1 MSDQFRKIF
10 GPYKE
15 MSVRYDRSQE
25 ALWCYFKASGRP
37 CFSPTMLKESKQ
49 IQQAVIRYFESGER
63 RDEFPVRYMILASQT
78 PGVFNLGGD
87 LDLFIKLIEKC
98 NRQQL
103 LDYATH
109 CIDICYT
116 NTVNLNLPLTTIS
129 YVEGSALGG
138 GLESAMSSNYL
149 IAEKH
154 SQMGLPEIRFNL
166 FPGMGAYSFL
176 GRKVGMVKAEEMI
189 TTGKIYSGPEL
200 HKMGIVDILAESG
213 QGHEAVDCFIRK
225 HRRASNGLQSV
236 HKIRQ
241 LFNPVT
247 YRELMDI
254 AQVWVDAAL
263 QLEQKDLKTMARFVL
278 AQNRGQMTAEHK
290 PQKVHLVRTRQ
301 DRRINQFENAF
312 PLTDS
317 KGNKILYD
325 RRTHYD
331 RRAIDIMQI
340 SN

>member
-1 MSDQFRKIF
+1 MSEQFREIF

-15 MSVRYDRSQE
+15 MSVRYDRNQE
-25 ALWCYFKASGRP
+25 ALWCYFKPQQRP
-37 CFSPTMLKESKQ
+37 CFSPTMLQESKQ
-49 IQQAVIRYFESGER
+49 IQQAVIRYFESIKGQE
-63 RDEFPVRYMILASQT
+63 EFPVRYMILASQT

-87 LDLFIKLIEKC
+87 LELFIHLIKNC
-98 NRQQL
+98 NRKQL
-103 LDYATH
+103 LEYATY

-116 NTVNLNLPLTTIS
+116 NMVNLNLPLTTIS

-138 GLESAMSSNYL
+138 GFESAMSSNYL

-200 HKMGIVDILAESG
+200 HQMGIVDILAESG
-213 QGHEAVDCFIRK
+213 QGYEAVDCFIRK

-236 HKIRQ
+236 HKVRQ

-247 YRELMDI
+247 YQELMEI
-254 AQVWVDAAL
+254 TKVWVDAAL
-263 QLEQKDLKTMARFVL
+263 QLKEKDLKTMARFVL
-278 AQNRGQMTAEHK
+278 AQNRGQMSAEHK
-290 PQKVHLVRTRQ
+290 PKKVHLVRTKQ
-301 DRRINQFENAF
+301 DRRINPIGNTF

-317 KGNKILYD
+317 SGNHILYD
-325 RRTHYD
+325 RRSNYD
-331 RRAIDIMQI
+331 RRAIDIMEI

>member
-1 MSDQFRKIF
+1 MSKQFREIF

-15 MSVRYDRSQE
+15 MSVRYDRNQE
-25 ALWCYFKASGRP
+25 SLWCYFKPSQRP

-49 IQQAVIRYFESGER
+49 IQQAVIKYFEAGKGL
-63 RDEFPVRYMILASQT
+63 DEFPISYMILASQT

-87 LDLFIKLIEKC
+87 LNLFIKLIENC

-103 LDYATH
+103 LEYATY

-129 YVEGSALGG
+129 FVEGSALGG
-138 GLESAMSSNYL
+138 GFESAMSSNYL

-176 GRKVGMVKAEEMI
+176 GRKVGMVKAEQMI
-189 TTGKIYSGPEL
+189 TTGNIYSGPEL
-200 HKMGIVDILAESG
+200 HKMGIIDVLAESG
-213 QGHEAVDCFIRK
+213 KGYEAIDCFIRK
-225 HRRASNGLQSV
+225 HRRASNGLASI
-236 HKIRQ
+236 HKVRQ

-247 YRELMDI
+247 YEELMDI
-254 AQVWVDAAL
+254 TNIWVDAAL
-263 QLEQKDLKTMARFVL
+263 QLKSKDLKTMARFVL

-290 PQKVHLVRTRQ
+290 PKKAHLVRTKQ
-301 DRRINQFENAF
+301 DRRINPADNTF

-317 KGNKILYD
+317 SGNKILYD
-325 RRTHYD
+325 RRSRYD

>member
-1 MSDQFRKIF
+1 MSEHFREIF

-15 MSVRYDRSQE
+15 MSVRYDRNQE
-25 ALWCYFKASGRP
+25 ALWCYFRASERP

-49 IQQAVIRYFESGER
+49 IQQATIRYFESGKGL
-63 RDEFPVRYMILASQT
+63 DEFPISYMILASQT

-87 LDLFIKLIEKC
+87 LNLFIHLIERC
-98 NRQQL
+98 NRKEL
-103 LDYATH
+103 LEYATY

-129 YVEGSALGG
+129 FVEGSALGG
-138 GLESAMSSNYL
+138 GFESAMSSNYL

-189 TTGKIYSGPEL
+189 TSGNIYSGPEL
-200 HKMGIVDILAESG
+200 HKMGIIDILAESG
-213 QGHEAVDCFIRK
+213 RGYEAVDCFIRK
-225 HRRASNGLQSV
+225 HRRASNGLKSV
-236 HKIRQ
+236 HRVRQ

-247 YRELMDI
+247 YKELMEI
-254 AQVWVDAAL
+254 ADVWVDAAL
-263 QLEQKDLKTMARFVL
+263 QLKQKDLKTMARFVL

-290 PQKVHLVRTRQ
+290 PKKVHLVRTRQ
-301 DRRINQFENAF
+301 DRRINPSELTF

-317 KGNKILYD
+317 KGNRILDD
-325 RRTHYD
+325 RRKHYD
-331 RRAIDIMQI
+331 RRAIDIMEI
-340 SN
+340 GN

>member
-1 MSDQFRKIF
+1 MSEQFRKIF

-15 MSVRYDRSQE
+15 MSVRYDRNQE
-25 ALWCYFKASGRP
+25 ALWCYFKPLQRP
-37 CFSPTMLKESKQ
+37 CFSPIMLKESKQ
-49 IQQAVIRYFESGER
+49 IQHAVIRYFESRKGQ
-63 RDEFPVRYMILASQT
+63 DDFPVRYMILASQT

-87 LDLFIKLIEKC
+87 LNLFIKLIQNC
-98 NRQQL
+98 NRLQL
-103 LDYATH
+103 LEYATH
-109 CIDICYT
+109 CIDICYA

-138 GLESAMSSNYL
+138 GFESAMSSNYL

-189 TTGKIYSGPEL
+189 TTGKIYSGPDL

-213 QGHEAVDCFIRK
+213 QGYEAVDCFIRK

-236 HKIRQ
+236 HKVRQ

-247 YRELMDI
+247 YEELMDI

-263 QLEQKDLKTMARFVL
+263 HLKQRDLKTMARFVL
-278 AQNRGQMTAEHK
+278 AQNRGQMTVEHK
-290 PQKVHLVRTRQ
+290 PKKVHLVRTKQ
-301 DRRINQFENAF
+301 DRRINPADNIF
-312 PLTDS
+312 PLNDS
-317 KGNKILYD
+317 KGNQILFD
-325 RRTHYD
+325 RRSNYD
-331 RRAIDIMQI
+331 RRAIDMMQI